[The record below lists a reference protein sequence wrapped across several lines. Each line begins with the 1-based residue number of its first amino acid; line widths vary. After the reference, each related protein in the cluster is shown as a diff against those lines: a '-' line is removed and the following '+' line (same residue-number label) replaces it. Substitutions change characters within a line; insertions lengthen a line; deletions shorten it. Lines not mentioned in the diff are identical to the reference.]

1 MGVILSLIL
10 KSQLLKYCIC
20 IELKMVENK
29 ILLSLLVS
37 ELQPSALMIPFYRK
51 HASSLRQGCLN

>member
-10 KSQLLKYCIC
+10 KSQLFKYCIY
-20 IELKMVENK
+20 IELKMVEYK

-37 ELQPSALMIPFYRK
+37 ELQPSALAILFYRK
-51 HASSLRQGCLN
+51 HASSLRQRCLN